1 MKIYASSDFE
11 LSLWRGLNEYNI
23 LPRTQD
29 QGTYN
34 CCKIKVWRLWENLK
48 ELEKTEGS
56 QEIPWGVW
64 NGLEWQIATNFVGW
78 QCGDHHIKQSFV

>member
-64 NGLEWQIATNFVGW
+64 NGLEWQMLKYEGFLNDIYS
-78 QCGDHHIKQSFV
+78 ILP